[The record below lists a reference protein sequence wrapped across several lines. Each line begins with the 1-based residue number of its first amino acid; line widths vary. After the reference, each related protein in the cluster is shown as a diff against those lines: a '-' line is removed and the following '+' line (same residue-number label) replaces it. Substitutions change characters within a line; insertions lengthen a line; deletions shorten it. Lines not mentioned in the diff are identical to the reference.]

1 MEQQKTTNQN
11 DNNTNAQVD
20 EYTELVTEA
29 LQQGASLKDL
39 EGIPDELMNGV
50 YRFAY
55 DFYQQGKLEEAETF
69 FRFLC
74 LYDFKNSDY
83 IMGLGAVKQLQKQYE
98 TALDLYALAYVHGD
112 NDYRPMF
119 YGGQCNLIIGEKEK
133 AKYCFQKVYQHSSDQ
148 ELKNR
153 AQAYLELL
161 ITSPSNDN
169 NQG

>member
-1 MEQQKTTNQN
+1 MEQQNTTNTN
-11 DNNTNAQVD
+11 DNNMDAQLN

-39 EGIPDELMNGV
+39 EGIPNELMDGV

-55 DFYQQGKLEEAETF
+55 NFYQQGKLEEAETF

-74 LYDFKNSDY
+74 LYDFNNSDY
-83 IMGLGAVKQLQKQYE
+83 IMGLAAVKQLQKQYE

-133 AKYCFQKVYQHSSDQ
+133 AKYCFQKVYQHANDQ
-148 ELKNR
+148 ELKHR
-153 AQAYLELL
+153 AQAYIEFLASSLA
-161 ITSPSNDN
+161 NDDK
-169 NQG
+169 QG

>member
-1 MEQQKTTNQN
+1 MEQQNTTNTN
-11 DNNTNAQVD
+11 DNNMDAQLN

-39 EGIPDELMNGV
+39 EDIPDELMDGV

-74 LYDFKNSDY
+74 LYDFNNSDY
-83 IMGLGAVKQLQKQYE
+83 IMGLAAVKQLQKQYE

-133 AKYCFQKVYQHSSDQ
+133 AKYCFQKVYQHANDQ
-148 ELKNR
+148 ELKHR
-153 AQAYLELL
+153 AQTYIKFLASSLA
-161 ITSPSNDN
+161 NDDK
-169 NQG
+169 QG